1 MLKTQPNKANA
12 ASVIALQILGFIA
25 GNMEILGR
33 FMALT
38 GSGPDDLR
46 NRINDPDFHAA
57 VLEFAMQDEKLL
69 LAFAADQDLDPQAVA
84 RAYHAT
90 LGPMQ

>member
-1 MLKTQPNKANA
+1 MLKTERNA
-12 ASVIALQILGFIA
+12 ANDSNVIALQLLGFIA

-46 NRINDPDFHAA
+46 NRLHDPDFHAA
-57 VLEFAMQDEKLL
+57 ILEFTMQDEKLL
-69 LAFAADQDLDPQAVA
+69 LAFATEQNLDPQIVA

-90 LGPMQ
+90 LGPLQ